1 MVGPVISGSLRPI
14 DVGFGTAVMSTS
26 SYRLLFWLGLLL
38 LVLVLLG
45 LVQSILMP
53 FATGFA
59 LAYVLAPGVARLER
73 MGVRRSLASLC
84 VLVVFLLGLAL
95 LLIILVPLIQGQ
107 VVQLIGRVPT
117 LVRMLQD
124 QVGQLILLLQEHLPA
139 EDVSKVRDMV
149 GAKLAEALTWLAGL
163 VQGVI
168 TSSFA
173 ILNIVSLVVVT
184 PIVTFFLLRDW
195 EKMVAKIDSYLPRQS
210 VETVRGQARLVS
222 DTLVGFVHGQAL
234 ICLILAIYYGVALT
248 LAGLTAG
255 LALGLLIGVLAI
267 IPMLGVAIGFV
278 LAAGLAASQYGTWT
292 EVLVVIAIFA
302 AGQLTEAN
310 ILTPKLLGDRIHLH
324 PVWVI
329 FALFAG
335 GTLYGFVGVLI
346 AVPAAAVLGV
356 LARFALSRYRSS
368 SLYDTRAG
376 EPVAPGDATETVTP
390 LTRVR

>member
-1 MVGPVISGSLRPI
+1 VS
-14 DVGFGTAVMSTS
+14 AAA
-26 SYRLLFWLGLLL
+26 YRLLFWLGLLL
-38 LVLVLLG
+38 LLLLALG

-59 LAYVLAPGVARLER
+59 LAYVLAPGVARLEH

-84 VLVVFLLGLAL
+84 VLAVFLLALAL
-95 LLIILVPLIQGQ
+95 VLVILVPLIQVQ

-124 QVGQLILLLQEHLPA
+124 QLGQLILLLQQHLPA
-139 EDVSKVRDMV
+139 EDVAKVRDMV
-149 GAKLAEALTWLAGL
+149 GAKLAEILTWLAGL

-195 EKMVAKIDSYLPRQS
+195 ERMVAQIDSYLPRQS
-210 VETVRGQARLVS
+210 LETVRGQARLVS
-222 DTLVGFVHGQAL
+222 DTLVAFIHGQAL
-234 ICLILAIYYGVALT
+234 ICLILAVYYGTALT

-255 LALGLLIGVLAI
+255 LALGLLIGVLGI
-267 IPMLGVAIGFV
+267 IPMLGVATGFV
-278 LAAGLAASQYGTWT
+278 LAVGLAASQYGTWT
-292 EVLVVIAIFA
+292 EVSVVAAIFVV
-302 AGQLTEAN
+302 GQLAEAN
-310 ILTPKLLGDRIHLH
+310 LLTPKLLGDRIHLH

-335 GTLYGFVGVLI
+335 GTLYGFVGILL
-346 AVPAAAVLGV
+346 AVPAAAVIGV
-356 LARFALSRYRSS
+356 LIRFALTRYRAS
-368 SLYDTRAG
+368 SLYDSR
-376 EPVAPGDATETVTP
+376 EPPIIEPPSLEPTGREPPSRVAPF
-390 LTRVR
+390 R